1 MSLESHRLDNDPR
14 SYVARC
20 GFFTQRPDVVEEY
33 LWELGLPTAAERVF
47 WFHWRE
53 GMRSGDWCSS
63 VPIKLVAL
71 RCRLDVSTVTRAYQV
86 LREHGLI
93 RRESGG
99 RDPGNPF
106 QQATSVTEVRL
117 PSSLVTGLSRMPRRV
132 PGRQVEKAPLAR
144 PAPMANS
151 PVAAPPMDPAT
162 LARERA
168 VVRKLSGEDS
178 RVFLAALNTRQTIMA
193 FAPACQLTS
202 EERQVIC
209 ESLGRAAAAP
219 REETARPSLA
229 PLPLAAQVGPRR
241 LSQLELARL
250 QAKVR
255 DVVVATDAP
264 ETIRQVAW
272 SVQFGALKRY
282 PVYLA
287 LNVAAKKL
295 REGSWSRPNRMPPN
309 WAFLAALPELCGAA

>member
-1 MSLESHRLDNDPR
+1 MSTESHRSDHDPR

-33 LWELGLPTAAERVF
+33 LWDLGLPTAAERVF

-53 GMRSGDWCSS
+53 GMRTGDWCSS
-63 VPIKLVAL
+63 VPIKVVAT

-86 LREHGLI
+86 LKSHQLI

-99 RDPGNPF
+99 RDPNNPF
-106 QQATSVTEVRL
+106 QQATAVTEVRL

-132 PGRQVEKAPLAR
+132 PGRAVEKREVAR
-144 PAPMANS
+144 PALTAS
-151 PVAAPPMDPAT
+151 VAAAPVPLDPAART
-162 LARERA
+162 RERA

-178 RVFLAALNTRQTIMA
+178 RVFLAALDARQVTMG
-193 FAPACQLTS
+193 FSPACQLTD
-202 EERQVIC
+202 EERRVIH
-209 ESLGRAAAAP
+209 EALARAAATP
-219 REETARPSLA
+219 REESPRPVPA
-229 PLPLAAQVGPRR
+229 PLPPASQVGPRR
-241 LSQLELARL
+241 LSLLELARL
-250 QAKVR
+250 QAKIR
-255 DVVVATDAP
+255 DVVAAADAP
-264 ETIRQVAW
+264 EAIRQVAW

-295 REGSWSRPNRMPPN
+295 RDGCWSRPNRMPPN
-309 WAFLAALPELCGAA
+309 WTFMNAVPELCGAA